1 MTNQTHSNSP
11 HRKNSYDDYVVAE
24 ETGAEGVTLPM
35 WASEAHNPLNLD
47 PDYPANVVSL
57 RRVDQVTG
65 AFQLSQVFSPEECAH
80 MVGFSERL
88 GYHKDAAISLSRQ
101 VRHNQNVVW
110 IADDA
115 SCDLIWRRID
125 AALGTRLQGMPDLR
139 AFAIN
144 GRFRFY
150 RYDEGDFFKFHGDG
164 NWAASR
170 IRDGVPVN
178 DAFPGH
184 RSQMTVIVAL
194 NCGFTGGATRF
205 RVNADDPFSPVQ
217 HFNRVTEVDVYTAM
231 GDILCFP
238 HGYHPMHW
246 MHSGE
251 PILSGTKYIL
261 RTDLFFRALE
271 DE

>member
-11 HRKNSYDDYVVAE
+11 HSKNSYGDYVVAE
-24 ETGAEGVTLPM
+24 ETGAEGATLPL
-35 WASEAHNPLNLD
+35 WASDASNPLNLD

-65 AFQLSQVFSPEECAH
+65 AFQLNQVFSPEECAH
-80 MVGFSERL
+80 IIGFSERL
-88 GYHKDAAISLSRQ
+88 GYHEDAAISLSRE
-101 VRHNQNVVW
+101 VRHNRNVVW

-115 SCDLIWRRID
+115 SCDIIWRRID

-170 IRDGVPVN
+170 IRDGALVN
-178 DAFPGH
+178 DAFPGC

-194 NCGFTGGATRF
+194 NTGYSGGATRF

-217 HFNRVTEVDVYTAM
+217 RFNRVNEVDVYTAM

-251 PILSGTKYIL
+251 PILAGTKYIL
-261 RTDLFFRALE
+261 RTDLFFNELE
-271 DE
+271 E

>member
-1 MTNQTHSNSP
+1 MTNQTNSNGPQQKNP
-11 HRKNSYDDYVVAE
+11 HGDYVVAE
-24 ETGAEGVTLPM
+24 ETGSEGDTLPM
-35 WASEAHNPLNLD
+35 WASEAPNPLNLD
-47 PDYPANVVSL
+47 PDYSASVVSL
-57 RRVDQVTG
+57 RRVDQVPG
-65 AFQLSQVFSPEECAH
+65 AIQLSQVFSAEECQH
-80 MVGFSERL
+80 MIGVSERL

-115 SCDLIWRRID
+115 SCDIIWRRLD
-125 AALGTRLQGMPDLR
+125 AAFGTRLQGMPDLR

-164 NWAASR
+164 NWACSR
-170 IRDGVPVN
+170 IRDGALVS

-184 RSQMTVIVAL
+184 RSQMTLIVAL
-194 NCGFTGGATRF
+194 NSGFAGGATRF

-217 HFNRVTEVDVYTAM
+217 HFNRVKEVDVYTAM

-251 PILSGTKYIL
+251 PIFSGTKYIL
-261 RTDLFFRALE
+261 RTDIFFNELE
-271 DE
+271 E

>member
-1 MTNQTHSNSP
+1 MTNQPRSDFP
-11 HRKNSYDDYVVAE
+11 PARNSYGDYIVAQ
-24 ETGAEGVTLPM
+24 ETGAEGDILPL
-35 WASEAHNPLNLD
+35 WASDAPNPLHLD
-47 PDYPANVVSL
+47 PDYHADVVSL
-57 RRVDQVTG
+57 RRVDQVPG
-65 AFQLSQVFSPEECAH
+65 AFQLTQVFSPEECRH
-80 MVGFSERL
+80 MIGFSERL
-88 GYHKDAAISLSRQ
+88 GYHKDAAISLSRE

-110 IADDA
+110 IADDY
-115 SCDLIWRRID
+115 SCELIWNRID
-125 AALGTRLQGMPDLR
+125 AALGTRLQGLPDLR

-164 NWAASR
+164 NWACSR
-170 IRDGVPVN
+170 IRDGASVS
-178 DAFPGH
+178 DAFPGY
-184 RSQMTVIVAL
+184 RSQLSVIVAL
-194 NCGFTGGATRF
+194 NGGFSGGATRF

-217 HFNRVTEVDVYTAM
+217 HFNRVNEVDVYTAM

-261 RTDLFFRALE
+261 RTDLFLKELE
-271 DE
+271 N